1 MNWPI
6 ILLTYWKPPKRF
18 ERERAYYVA
27 AVEKLESPNDVS
39 VLSFLR
45 MTQLAACTYRMDIA
59 VNYGAIGVDFAAVV
73 PLHGL

>member
-18 ERERAYYVA
+18 EGERTYYVA
-27 AVEKLESPNDVS
+27 VEKRESPNDVD

-45 MTQLAACTYRMDIA
+45 MTQLAACTYRTDVA
-59 VNYGAIGVDFAAVV
+59 VEYDAIGVDFAADV